1 MRIVPASDIADAL
14 DFPSLIESLR
24 AAFRSGVVS
33 PPGHRLRIPLP
44 DQTDADLHFAPA
56 WSDFARQGHSERGYV
71 GVGIACVFPGNAER
85 DRAAGSGAYLLMS
98 GRTGEP
104 LAFIDGQALTA
115 WRTAATSALASSY
128 LSRPDASRLLMVGA
142 GSLAPRLIEAHA
154 AVRPIREVLVWNRT
168 GERAER
174 LAKALAA
181 HPFQVSATDDIEGAV
196 RGADIVSCATLA
208 VEPLIKGAWLK
219 PGAHLDLVGSFRP
232 DMREADDAC
241 IRRARLFVD
250 DRRAT
255 LTDTGDLALPLAA
268 GVIDESDIAADLA
281 ELSQGEKAGRRFHD
295 QITLFKSAG
304 TGLADFAAAA
314 HVFARI

>member
-1 MRIVPASDIADAL
+1 MRIIPASDIADAL

-33 PPGHRLRIPLP
+33 PPGHRLPIPLP
-44 DQTDADLHFAPA
+44 DQPDADLQIAPA
-56 WSDFARQGHSERGYV
+56 WSDFGRQGHSERGYV

-85 DRAAGSGAYLLMS
+85 DRATGSGAYLLMS

-168 GERAER
+168 GERAAR
-174 LAKALAA
+174 LAKSLSGHA
-181 HPFQVSATDDIEGAV
+181 FQVSATEDLEGAV
-196 RGADIVSCATLA
+196 RGADIISCATLSSR
-208 VEPLIKGAWLK
+208 PLIEGAWLQA
-219 PGAHLDLVGSFRP
+219 GAHLDLVGSYRP
-232 DMREADDAC
+232 DMREADDGC
-241 IRRARLFVD
+241 VRRARLFVD
-250 DRRAT
+250 DRETALREA
-255 LTDTGDLALPLAA
+255 GDLTIPTAA
-268 GVIDESDIAADLA
+268 GVIDETDIAADLP
-281 ELSQGEKAGRRFHD
+281 ELSRGEKAGRRFHD